1 MKYVNDAAECAA
13 YGAMIHSKGLRLD
26 DQAVKSSIRDAGSCR
41 YYVSAKQGKAFKASL
56 VVAGYWEAVNG
67 SEEAEGLDF

>member
-1 MKYVNDAAECAA
+1 MKYVNDKAECAA

-26 DQAVKSSIRDAGSCR
+26 DPIVKASIKDIGLCR

-56 VVAGYWEAVNG
+56 VVVGYWEAVNG

>member
-1 MKYVNDAAECAA
+1 MTYINDTAECSA

-26 DQAVKSSIRDAGSCR
+26 DKAVKSNVKKTGSCK

-56 VVAGYWEAVNG
+56 VVSGYWEAVNG
-67 SEEAEGLDF
+67 SEEVEGLDF